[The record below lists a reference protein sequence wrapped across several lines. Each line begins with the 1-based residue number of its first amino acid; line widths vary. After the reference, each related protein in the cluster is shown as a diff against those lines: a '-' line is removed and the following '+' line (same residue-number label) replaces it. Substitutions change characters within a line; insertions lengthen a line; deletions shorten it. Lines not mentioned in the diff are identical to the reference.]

1 MRLFIKNMVCDRCIK
16 VVREEMDKLGVG
28 LSHIELGEIET
39 EAELDSEKLIQVK
52 RILETNGFELLDD
65 KRATLVE
72 SIKTL
77 IIEEVQYLK
86 GHKPA
91 AVNFSDYLSQK
102 AGYEY
107 SYLSNLFSSETGQT
121 IEQYIIAQKVEKVKE
136 WLSYNELSLSEMA
149 WRLSYSSSAHLSN
162 QFKKV
167 TGMTPGE
174 FKKSNTL
181 PRKALD
187 RVGASKIKT
196 V

>member
-1 MRLFIKNMVCDRCIK
+1 MRLYIKNMVCDRCIK
-16 VVREEMDKLGVG
+16 VVREELNKIDIRLK
-28 LSHIELGEIET
+28 HIELGEVDT
-39 EAELDSEKLIQVK
+39 ESELDEAKILEVK
-52 RILETNGFELLDD
+52 HILETNGFELLDD

-72 SIKTL
+72 NIRTL

-91 AVNFSDYLSQK
+91 SLNFSDYLSQK
-102 AGYEY
+102 TGYEY

-149 WRLSYSSSAHLSN
+149 WRLSYSSAAHLSN

-167 TGMTPGE
+167 TGLTPGE
-174 FKKSNTL
+174 FKKTNTL
-181 PRKALD
+181 PRKTLD
-187 RVGASKIKT
+187 RVGEIKI
-196 V
+196 

>member
-1 MRLFIKNMVCDRCIK
+1 MRLYIKNMVCDRCIK
-16 VVREEMDKLGVG
+16 VVREELNKIDIRLK
-28 LSHIELGEIET
+28 HIELGEVDT
-39 EAELDSEKLIQVK
+39 ESELDEAKILEVK
-52 RILETNGFELLDD
+52 HILETNGFELLDD

-72 SIKTL
+72 NIRTL

-91 AVNFSDYLSQK
+91 SLNFSDYLSQK
-102 AGYEY
+102 TGYEY

-149 WRLSYSSSAHLSN
+149 WRLSYSSAAHLSN

-167 TGMTPGE
+167 TGLTPGE
-174 FKKSNTL
+174 FKKTNTL
-181 PRKALD
+181 SRKTLD
-187 RVGASKIKT
+187 RVGETKI
-196 V
+196 

>member
-1 MRLFIKNMVCDRCIK
+1 MKLYIKNMVCDRCIR
-16 VVREEMDKLGVG
+16 VVKEELDKLGIG
-28 LSHIELGEIET
+28 LNHIELGEVET
-39 EAELDSEKLIQVK
+39 ITELDHDALAKVK
-52 RILETNGFELLDD
+52 QTLQSNGFELLDD

-72 SIKTL
+72 SIRTL

-86 GHKPA
+86 GNKPA

-102 AGYEY
+102 TGYEY

-174 FKKSNTL
+174 FKKGNSL
-181 PRKALD
+181 PRITLD
-187 RVGASKIKT
+187 KVGESGI
-196 V
+196 

>member
-1 MRLFIKNMVCDRCIK
+1 MRLYIKNMVCDRCIK
-16 VVREEMDKLGVG
+16 VVKEELGKIDIS
-28 LSHIELGEIET
+28 LKHIELGEVDT
-39 EAELDSEKLIQVK
+39 ESELNEAKISEVK
-52 RILETNGFELLDD
+52 HILETNGFELLDD

-72 SIKTL
+72 NIRTL

-91 AVNFSDYLSQK
+91 SLNFSDYLSQK
-102 AGYEY
+102 TGYEY

-149 WRLSYSSSAHLSN
+149 WRLSYSSAAHLSN

-174 FKKSNTL
+174 FKKTNTL
-181 PRKALD
+181 PRKTLD
-187 RVGASKIKT
+187 RVGETKI
-196 V
+196 

>member
-1 MRLFIKNMVCDRCIK
+1 MVCDRCIK
-16 VVREEMDKLGVG
+16 VVREELDKIGIALN
-28 LSHIELGEIET
+28 HIELGEIDTIIEPD
-39 EAELDSEKLIQVK
+39 AEKLIQVK
-52 RILETNGFELLDD
+52 KTLEINGFELLDD
-65 KRATLVE
+65 KRATLAE
-72 SIKTL
+72 NIKTL

-102 AGYEY
+102 TGFEY
-107 SYLSNLFSSETGQT
+107 SYLSSLFSSETGQT

-136 WLSYNELSLSEMA
+136 WLSYNELSLTEMA
-149 WRLSYSSSAHLSN
+149 WRLSYSSAAHLSN

-174 FKKSNTL
+174 FKKGNSL

-187 RVGASKIKT
+187 QVGTAKIKT